1 MIRNPELQE
10 AVEKAASAFYNK
22 TDVSWADDGWQELCE
37 SYQEELKNIILS
49 HVSPVV
55 GNLERTISSVEGQR
69 DLARGEVTKWKQMTE
84 ELAGFLTKHG
94 LDTYYDEVR
103 KSLTKLHQMK
113 GGQYARNDKGA

>member
-1 MIRNPELQE
+1 MTANLELQE

-69 DLARGEVTKWKQMTE
+69 DLARGEVTKWKQMAE
-84 ELAGFLTKHG
+84 GLAGFLTKHG
-94 LDTYYDEVR
+94 LDAYYDEVR
-103 KSLTKLHQMK
+103 KALTKLHQMK
-113 GGQYARNDKGA
+113 GG